1 MEWKGKWIGPAQSM
15 GDVCPVFAR
24 EFSKGDF
31 PGKEIESVQLQ
42 VTAMG
47 VYEAQLN
54 GKRVGDYVLAPGWTS
69 YETRHQY
76 QCYDI
81 TELVEDRNRLEI
93 TVGKGWYRSPVPGW
107 ITEEGKAQRAAIP
120 AGLIAEIKITFTDT
134 TTAVIPTDETWQAAE
149 SRIRFSEIYDGEV
162 YDASFEV
169 SDYQPVVLLE
179 RTTGNLI
186 PQQGEKITEHEY
198 VKAARCFTAPNGEVV
213 VDFGQ
218 EVTGYIQFT
227 VDAKAGEKVEISHG
241 EVLDKDGN
249 FYNANYR
256 SAKSK
261 IYYTCCDGV
270 QTYKPKMT
278 FFGFRYI
285 RLDQFPG
292 TPCADQFYAVAVHS
306 DMKRTGRLR
315 SSNPLLNQLFS
326 NIIWGQKGNFLDV
339 PTDCPQRDER
349 MGWTGDAQAFVKT
362 ASYNFDVDR
371 FFTKWLADMAA
382 DQRPDGSI
390 GHVVPTLYVGSGSA
404 AWDDAAAIC
413 PWQIYM
419 TYGDKEILRQQ
430 FDCMKKYIGFITN
443 STKDPYLWTGGE
455 HYEDWLGL
463 DAPVGSYK
471 GSSRA
476 DFIASAFYAYST
488 SLVVKAGRVLGED
501 VSEYERLYQG
511 IVDTFR
517 KTFTD
522 YRTQTEHVLAV
533 HYGLAE
539 DPQKTAD
546 ALAEMIK
553 ACGSKLQT
561 GFVGTPYLLHV
572 LSSYGHTELAY
583 TLLLRT
589 EYPSWLYPVT
599 KGATTVWEHWDGIME
614 NGDFWSTDMNSFNH
628 YAYGAVA
635 DWVYEAAAGIQTVE
649 DAPGF
654 ARVKIAPQP
663 DSRLDWLEA
672 SIETRKG
679 TVRSLWKQEEGR
691 IRYEIT
697 TPSPAEI
704 VIAGKTMEVEAGD
717 YIFYSEIA

>member
-1 MEWKGKWIGPAQSM
+1 MKRKVLGVLFTAMCLCAVPSAAYAEAQEAETTEAAGEAADEPEAGAETVTALSDSLYDFQVKIWDKVYQFPMYYQDFAADWTLGKNEDPEM
-15 GDVCPVFAR
+15 GVGTNSYGSISFY
-24 EFSKGDF
+24 KGDDRV
-31 PGKEIESVQLQ
+31 SVDVINLGINQLP
-42 VTAMG
+42 
-47 VYEAQLN
+47 LN
-54 GKRVGDYVLAPGWTS
+54 
-69 YETRHQY
+69 
-76 QCYDI
+76 QCLVAGIDI
-81 TELVEDRNRLEI
+81 
-93 TVGKGWYRSPVPGW
+93 
-107 ITEEGKAQRAAIP
+107 
-120 AGLIAEIKITFTDT
+120 
-134 TTAVIPTDETWQAAE
+134 
-149 SRIRFSEIYDGEV
+149 
-162 YDASFEV
+162 DASY
-169 SDYQPVVLLE
+169 D
-179 RTTGNLI
+179 
-186 PQQGEKITEHEY
+186 
-198 VKAARCFTAPNGEVV
+198 
-213 VDFGQ
+213 
-218 EVTGYIQFT
+218 
-227 VDAKAGEKVEISHG
+227 
-241 EVLDKDGN
+241 
-249 FYNANYR
+249 
-256 SAKSK
+256 
-261 IYYTCCDGV
+261 
-270 QTYKPKMT
+270 
-278 FFGFRYI
+278 
-285 RLDQFPG
+285 
-292 TPCADQFYAVAVHS
+292 
-306 DMKRTGRLR
+306 
-315 SSNPLLNQLFS
+315 
-326 NIIWGQKGNFLDV
+326 
-339 PTDCPQRDER
+339 
-349 MGWTGDAQAFVKT
+349 
-362 ASYNFDVDR
+362 FDVAR

-413 PWQIYM
+413 PWQIYL

-501 VSEYERLYQG
+501 ISEYERLYQG

-522 YRTQTEHVLAV
+522 YRTQTAHVLAV
-533 HYGLAE
+533 HFGLAE

-546 ALAEMIK
+546 AMAEMIK